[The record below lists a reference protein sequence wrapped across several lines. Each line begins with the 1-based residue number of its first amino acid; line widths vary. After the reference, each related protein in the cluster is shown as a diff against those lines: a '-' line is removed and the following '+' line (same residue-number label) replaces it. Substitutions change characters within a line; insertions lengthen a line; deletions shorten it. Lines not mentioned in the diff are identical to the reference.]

1 MYEYI
6 YLLCAGVYHIVEN
19 IQDSKII
26 IVKLVKGRLFGKF
39 WHAKILTLP
48 DWCVFICQIG
58 SNMWEVWLFTCKLE
72 QNSLLEIFC
81 QEDTVLHSLKGHCR
95 ISF

>member
-1 MYEYI
+1 MFKYI
-6 YLLCAGVYHIVEN
+6 YLLCASVYHIVEN

-26 IVKLVKGRLFGKF
+26 IVNFVKGCLFGKF
-39 WHAKILTLP
+39 WHAKILAF
-48 DWCVFICQIG
+48 WCVFISQIER
-58 SNMWEVWLFTCKLE
+58 NMWEVWLFTCKLE